1 MQLVVFCLDEQR
13 YGLPLAMVE
22 RIVRAAEL
30 TPLPQAPAVVMGAID
45 VDGHVLPVLNVRCR
59 LRLPEREIS
68 PSHQFLIGQTR
79 RRTVVLVIDEAQG
92 VIEVPDA
99 DVVDAAEIVPGL
111 DQIRGVVKLDDGLL
125 LIHDLDRFLSLD
137 EERALDHSMKDEIT
151 HGA

>member
-30 TPLPQAPAVVMGAID
+30 TPLPQAPAIVMGVID
-45 VDGHVLPVLNVRCR
+45 VDGQVLPVLNIRWR
-59 LRLPEREIS
+59 LRLPHREIS
-68 PSHQFLIGQTR
+68 PADQFLIGQTG

-92 VIEVPDA
+92 VIEVPDV
-99 DVVDAAEIVPGL
+99 DVVDAVEIVPGL
-111 DQIRGVVKLDDGLL
+111 DQIRGVVKLGDGLL
-125 LIHDLDRFLSLD
+125 LIHDLERFLSL
-137 EERALDHSMKDEIT
+137 EEEHALDQAMYEEIL